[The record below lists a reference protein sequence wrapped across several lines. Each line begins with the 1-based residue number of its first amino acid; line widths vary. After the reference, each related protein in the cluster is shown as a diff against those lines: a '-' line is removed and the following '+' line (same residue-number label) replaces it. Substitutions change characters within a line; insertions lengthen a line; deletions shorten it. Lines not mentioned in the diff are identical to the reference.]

1 MKAIDIDVGGTFTDL
16 VLTWGDRR
24 VVAKAPTT
32 PYDLS
37 VGFLNVLEAGAE
49 ELGQPLGEVLPQI
62 DVVRYSTTVAMN
74 RLIERKGPRIGLIT
88 TEGHEDAILIGR
100 GAQWTDGTRIS
111 ERRNLAVQS
120 KPLPLVERDMIVGVA
135 ERVNS
140 AGRILRPLNE
150 DDVRVKLRQLV
161 DNGARAIAVSLLW
174 SFANPTHERLVRR
187 IVREEY
193 KGFHVGYLPVVL
205 SHEVVG
211 KVGEYERTMTA
222 ILDAY
227 LQTSL
232 KFELETTW
240 DQLRA
245 NGYNGTFLLTH
256 NTGGSAEI
264 FKTTPSRTFN
274 GGPVSGLMGAFHIG
288 QALGYRNVIASD
300 VGGTSFDIGMVV
312 DASVRSYDFRPII
325 DRWMVGIS
333 MLQTATV
340 GAGGGSVAWINELLG
355 GRIEV
360 GPRSAGSYPGP
371 ACYDLGGTEPTV
383 TDADVVLGYIAPDG
397 YFGGRMPLNR
407 ERAVE
412 AIRARI
418 AEPLG
423 VSVDEA
429 AALIRQI
436 VEENMASA
444 IKREVHLRGYHPED
458 FILFAY
464 GGGGPTHVAGYQAD
478 VPTAVI
484 FPQAPVFS
492 ALGSSVM
499 DIMHVYEQSGRM
511 QYMAPMTE
519 QIVIDRVAFNCRVRE
534 LIATAKKDLEM
545 EGLPLDRTVFSL
557 ELDMLY
563 GGLVQVKRVSS
574 PILTIDND
582 DDARRVYDN
591 FEKEFASAFSPYVV
605 NKPGGVYID
614 AIVLKATVV
623 TDKMQLPV
631 FPLDDPDAS
640 AARTTTRSAYWPTIG
655 RREDTP
661 VFNFERLHSGNR
673 IVGPAIVEMEY
684 STIVIPP
691 RRQLEIN
698 EHGLGIMGKA
708 DVTADLF
715 GEEPGGNGQVTTE
728 DNQMAPLGRREA
740 TR

>member
-16 VLTWGDRR
+16 VLTWDHRR

-37 VGFLNVLEAGAE
+37 VGFLNVLNEGASQ
-49 ELGQPLGEVLPQI
+49 LGMPLAQVLPQVEI
-62 DVVRYSTTVAMN
+62 VRYSTTVAMN
-74 RLIERKGPRIGLIT
+74 RLIERKGPKLGLIT

-100 GAQWTDGTRIS
+100 GAQWTDGTRIG
-111 ERRNLAVQS
+111 ERRNLAVQN
-120 KPLPLVERDMIVGVA
+120 KPVPLVQRDMIVGVA
-135 ERVNS
+135 ERVDSSGTIIRHLDEN
-140 AGRILRPLNE
+140 
-150 DDVRVKLRQLV
+150 DVRAKLRHLV

-174 SFANPTHERLVRR
+174 SFANPTHERAVRK
-187 IVREEY
+187 IIREEY

-227 LQTSL
+227 LQTSI

-245 NGYNGTFLLTH
+245 NGYRGTFLLTH
-256 NTGGSAEI
+256 NTGGSGEI
-264 FKTTPSRTFN
+264 FKTTASRTFN
-274 GGPVSGLMGAFHIG
+274 GGPVSGLMGSFHIG

-300 VGGTSFDIGMVV
+300 VGGTSFDVGMVV
-312 DASVRSYDFRPII
+312 DASVRSYEFRPII

-333 MLQTATV
+333 MLQTTTM
-340 GAGGGSVAWINELLG
+340 GAGGGSIAWINDLLG
-355 GRIEV
+355 GRLEV

-397 YFGGRMPLNR
+397 YFGGKMPLNKD
-407 ERAVE
+407 RAID
-412 AIRARI
+412 AIRTRI

-429 AALIRQI
+429 AALIRRI
-436 VEENMASA
+436 VEQGMASA

-458 FILFAY
+458 FALFAF
-464 GGGGPTHVAGYQAD
+464 GGGGPTHVAGYRAD

-499 DIMHVYEQSGRM
+499 DIMHVYEQSKRL

-519 QIVIDRVAFNCRVRE
+519 QIVLDRDQFNAIVDGLVARARV
-534 LIATAKKDLEM
+534 DLDA
-545 EGLPLDRTVFSL
+545 EGLGADNAVFSV

-563 GGLVQVKRVSS
+563 GGQVQVKRVSS
-574 PILTIDND
+574 PMVRIEDEA
-582 DDARRVYDN
+582 DARLVYDA
-591 FEKEFASAFSPYVV
+591 FEKEFSEAFSPHVV
-605 NKPGGVYID
+605 NKPGGVYLD
-614 AIVLKATVV
+614 GIVVKATVV
-623 TDKMQLPV
+623 TEKMELPV
-631 FPLDDPDAS
+631 FLLGPEDPA
-640 AARTTTRSAYWPTIG
+640 AARTTSRSAYWPELSK
-655 RREDTP
+655 RVDTD
-661 VFNFERLHSGNR
+661 VFSFEALQPGNLIEGPG
-673 IVGPAIVEMEY
+673 IVQMEF
-684 STIVIPP
+684 STIVVPP
-691 RRQLEIN
+691 GQQLRIDQ
-698 EHGLGIMGKA
+698 HGLGILEDTGA
-708 DVTADLF
+708 HHTDHTVVRN
-715 GEEPGGNGQVTTE
+715 GEQ
-728 DNQMAPLGRREA
+728 A
-740 TR
+740 